1 MGNYIGQQRL
11 SYLWDKMKA
20 TFAKKSDVPSA
31 GTSSP
36 LMDGTAAAGSSTAFA
51 RADHVHPSDT
61 ARVPVFNCGSDLSEI
76 IGAFHSVSDGTY
88 LLKWTGYLRDIL
100 CRKEGDYIYPSNVEN
115 PSYLFEWDS
124 SEQKYLA
131 NESLEEAPDFYN
143 ESGNHIFGLDP
154 SALPISK
161 SDILGLLADCG
172 IITLEERYAD
182 YTPYYVLHING
193 GKNYVRYAVKDY
205 DGSNGGEGEV
215 NDGLPQGLTNLA
227 YFYFEPVNDGAAIGP
242 SFPALDESKVMCAY
256 IVVPVENTYEDV
268 NPFIDICFFE
278 VKTTYY
284 GGSFIPGMH
293 SADYEC
299 TEYLLLSKK
308 KRTVTYHT
316 DSMEME
322 EGINLNFMEEQWVDH
337 DYFGGGGG
345 SGDVNVIETVKVN
358 GTPLVPDANKAVNVA
373 IPTAVSAFNN
383 DAGYL
388 TDESGITIYSGT
400 GTPSNSLGVNGD
412 IYIKTS

>member
-31 GTSSP
+31 GTSTP
-36 LMDGTAAAGSSTAFA
+36 LMDGTAATGSSSAFA

-61 ARVPVFNCGSDLSEI
+61 TRVPIFNCGSNLSEI
-76 IGAFHSVSDGTY
+76 IGAFHSVPDGTY
-88 LLKWTGYLRDIL
+88 LLKWTGYDLL
-100 CRKEGDYIYPSNVEN
+100 CRKDGDYIHPLNVVN
-115 PSYLFEWDS
+115 SSYLFAWDS

-131 NESLEEAPDFYN
+131 NESFEEAPD
-143 ESGNHIFGLDP
+143 IFDEFGDHMNGLDP
-154 SALPISK
+154 SPLPISK
-161 SDILGLLADCG
+161 SDVMGLLMDCG
-172 IITLEERYAD
+172 IITLEEKYED
-182 YTPYYVLHING
+182 NTPYYVLHING
-193 GKNYVRYAVKDY
+193 GKSYVRYAVKDY

-227 YFYFEPVNDGAAIGP
+227 YFYFEPVNEGSMTIGP
-242 SFPALDESKVMCAY
+242 SFPALNESKVMCAF
-256 IVVPVENTYEDV
+256 IVVPIENTYEEV
-268 NPFIDICFFE
+268 NPFIDICFLE
-278 VKTTYY
+278 IETTDY

-293 SADYEC
+293 SAEFEC

-308 KRTVTYHT
+308 KRTITYHT
-316 DSMEME
+316 DSLETE
-322 EGINLNFMEEQWVDH
+322 AGILLNYTEEQWVDH
-337 DYFGGGGG
+337 DYFGGGGGG

-358 GTPLVPDANKAVNVA
+358 GTPLVPDANKAVNVTV
-373 IPTAVSAFNN
+373 PTAVSAFTN

-400 GTPSNSLGVNGD
+400 GTPSSSLGVNGD
-412 IYIKTS
+412 IYIKTT